1 MTGGL
6 VVAGRHPGSWG
17 CPQEAPS
24 SFASPM
30 FGMSTRS
37 LAFGLAGRQ
46 RTPTAP
52 AGAWLSF
59 SGAGA
64 RALPSLTPWC
74 TRRARP
80 GCPAPLRLL
89 LCHRRSSGP

>member
-6 VVAGRHPGSWG
+6 VVPR
-17 CPQEAPS
+17 QAPRELGMS
-24 SFASPM
+24 PSFASPV

-52 AGAWLSF
+52 AGARLGF

-80 GCPAPLRLL
+80 GCPAPLWLL
-89 LCHRRSSGP
+89 PHRHRSSGP